1 MGETAS
7 GGEDQRTVLPQPA
20 GEVLTAKRR
29 MGGCGH
35 ATVDRSQV
43 AVWMVTGVLEQT
55 LCEVVPSLLPE
66 GIIGWILVLTGDCFP
81 YLKHEA
87 WKSTLRPVLTG
98 RWLGTPK
105 TARAQTGV

>member
-66 GIIGWILVLTGDCFP
+66 GIIGWILVLTGI
-81 YLKHEA
+81 
-87 WKSTLRPVLTG
+87 
-98 RWLGTPK
+98 
-105 TARAQTGV
+105 